1 MKAFMN
7 HLLVADTFD
16 NFLLEEATISTAN
29 VYQIDG
35 HINKEFYATD
45 ELTEAQSIPYDF
57 AQWKDMKPLCFNLIK
72 GKRTPLFF
80 KFVLHLK
87 PEQVS
92 KLMVAG
98 GSNISAEEIKALV
111 KKAKSVIPKKVK
123 HYAPIVG
130 VDYERIF
137 IRTQRTRWG
146 SCSLKKNLN
155 FNCILM
161 LFPDEVIDSVIVHE
175 LCHLKHMNHSPAFYA
190 EVERVFPDYKK
201 CRKWLKENGG
211 MYLCRIP

>member
-1 MKAFMN
+1 MSAKAIDAIICEKTGLIKK
-7 HLLVADTFD
+7 H
-16 NFLLEEATISTAN
+16 ISAIREKRRLT
-29 VYQIDG
+29 G
-35 HINKEFYATD
+35 
-45 ELTEAQSIPYDF
+45 ELTPFS
-57 AQWKDMKPLCFNLIK
+57 
-72 GKRTPLFF
+72 G
-80 KFVLHLK
+80 
-87 PEQVS
+87 
-92 KLMVAG
+92 
-98 GSNISAEEIKALV
+98 EEIKALI
-111 KKAKSVIPKKVK
+111 KKAKSVIPKKAE

-175 LCHLKHMNHSPAFYA
+175 LCHLKHMNHSPSFYA

-201 CRKWLKENGG
+201 CLKWLKENGG

>member
-1 MKAFMN
+1 MDEICGLPIRIIRSKRKTVSIEIKVSEILVRVPYRMSLKAIDAIICEKDGLIKK
-7 HLLVADTFD
+7 H
-16 NFLLEEATISTAN
+16 ISAIREKRQ
-29 VYQIDG
+29 QI
-35 HINKEFYATD
+35 N
-45 ELTEAQSIPYDF
+45 ELTPFSE
-57 AQWKDMKPLCFNLIK
+57 
-72 GKRTPLFF
+72 
-80 KFVLHLK
+80 
-87 PEQVS
+87 
-92 KLMVAG
+92 
-98 GSNISAEEIKALV
+98 EEIKALV